1 MCFSHPVAIPL
12 LVKTPNYAAR
22 EVISFIYQL
31 GWGGMR
37 GRAGKPGLTQ
47 QSIIYLQSNSSSKN
61 WLETWLRQVINS
73 GISGPIEKSGTLAT
87 KLPAVNMASL
97 GFQKIPSGGDLKRER
112 GGVRWQP
119 REGRASADDISRAAG
134 SSHFILFYLCLF

>member
-1 MCFSHPVAIPL
+1 
-12 LVKTPNYAAR
+12 
-22 EVISFIYQL
+22 
-31 GWGGMR
+31 MR